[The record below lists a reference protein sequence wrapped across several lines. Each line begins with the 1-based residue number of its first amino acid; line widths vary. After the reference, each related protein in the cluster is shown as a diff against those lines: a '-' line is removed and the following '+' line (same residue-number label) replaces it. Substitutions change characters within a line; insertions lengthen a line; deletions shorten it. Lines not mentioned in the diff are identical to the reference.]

1 MPPTRA
7 LPTFLFFTLLSF
19 AHMACGKSEPSRS
32 TSTSSPPAAAAV
44 AAADSPLVP
53 AQDRAMR
60 ITVDMSVVVPHR
72 DAAVQELRAALAD
85 LGGYVS
91 NGSVTGP
98 DATGAASFEVKV
110 PAARV
115 GAFRA
120 AIRAIGDVRTDT
132 EKAEDVTEA
141 RADVQARLANARA
154 EEGRMLAVLADKT
167 GNLADVVAV
176 EKELSRVR
184 ESIERLEAEE
194 RVLLGQIAMATVK
207 VQFETSFVAFEPGA
221 GSRLARAAKDGGE
234 TAWAFVVGLGVFL
247 LAAGPTLLILAALAY
262 VSFVAVRGLVR
273 MQRARR
279 GTRHA
284 GMTA

>member
-7 LPTFLFFTLLSF
+7 LPTFLFLMLLSA
-19 AHMACGKSEPSRS
+19 AHVACAKSETRS
-32 TSTSSPPAAAAV
+32 ASTSSPPAAAAV
-44 AAADSPLVP
+44 AAVQAPSLP
-53 AQDRAMR
+53 AEERAMR
-60 ITVDMSVVVPHR
+60 ITVEMSLVVPHR
-72 DAAVQELRAALAD
+72 DAAVNGLRAALAD

-91 NGSVTGP
+91 NGAVTGP

-120 AIRAIGDVRTDT
+120 AIRAMGDIRTDT

-141 RADVQARLANARA
+141 RADVQARLGNARA

-207 VQFETSFVAFEPGA
+207 VQLETSFVASDPGA
-221 GSRLARAAKDGGE
+221 GSRLARAAKEGGE

-247 LAAGPTLLILAALAY
+247 LGAGPTLLILAALAY
-262 VSFVAVRGLVR
+262 VSFLGVRGLVR
-273 MQRARR
+273 LQRARVVDVPDR
-279 GTRHA
+279 R
-284 GMTA
+284 

>member
-7 LPTFLFFTLLSF
+7 LPLFLLFTLLSV
-19 AHMACGKSEPSRS
+19 AHVACGKAEPSRAAS
-32 TSTSSPPAAAAV
+32 ASSPPVAAAV
-44 AAADSPLVP
+44 AAGDSTSVP
-53 AQDRAMR
+53 PQDRAMR
-60 ITVDMSVVVPHR
+60 ITVDMSVVVPRR
-72 DAAVQELRAALAD
+72 DAAVQGLRVALAD

-98 DATGAASFEVKV
+98 DATGGASFEVKV

-120 AIRAIGDVRTDT
+120 AIRAMGDVRTDT

-207 VQFETSFVAFEPGA
+207 VQLETSYVASEPGA

-234 TAWAFVVGLGVFL
+234 TAWAFTVGLGVCL
-247 LAAGPTLLILAALAY
+247 LGAGPTLLILAALAY
-262 VSFVAVRGLVR
+262 VSFLAARGLLR
-273 MQRARR
+273 MKRAR
-279 GTRHA
+279 GGA
-284 GMTA
+284 LTAR

>member
-7 LPTFLFFTLLSF
+7 LPTFLFLMLLSA
-19 AHMACGKSEPSRS
+19 AHVACAKSETRS
-32 TSTSSPPAAAAV
+32 ASTSSPPAAAAV
-44 AAADSPLVP
+44 AAVQAPSLP
-53 AQDRAMR
+53 AEERAMR
-60 ITVDMSVVVPHR
+60 ITVEMSLVVPHR
-72 DAAVQELRAALAD
+72 DAAVNGLRAALAD

-91 NGSVTGP
+91 NGAVTGP

-120 AIRAIGDVRTDT
+120 AIRAMGDIRTDT

-141 RADVQARLANARA
+141 RADVQARLGNARA

-207 VQFETSFVAFEPGA
+207 VQLETSFVASDPGA

-247 LAAGPTLLILAALAY
+247 LGAGPTLLILAALAY
-262 VSFVAVRGLVR
+262 VSFLGVRGLVR
-273 MQRARR
+273 LQRARVVDVPDR
-279 GTRHA
+279 R
-284 GMTA
+284 